1 MSLELCS
8 AQPAWLY
15 RADLIGS
22 PKSRSEPP
30 SLYLRLLGYCQL
42 MVAVSWWAALECGWK
57 SRHTPGFNEARGEV
71 VWEPQVPESPWD
83 LLMGSQTPKL

>member
-22 PKSRSEPP
+22 PKSRSELP

-57 SRHTPGFNEARGEV
+57 SRHTPGFTEARGEV
-71 VWEPQVPESPWD
+71 VWEPQVPESPRD